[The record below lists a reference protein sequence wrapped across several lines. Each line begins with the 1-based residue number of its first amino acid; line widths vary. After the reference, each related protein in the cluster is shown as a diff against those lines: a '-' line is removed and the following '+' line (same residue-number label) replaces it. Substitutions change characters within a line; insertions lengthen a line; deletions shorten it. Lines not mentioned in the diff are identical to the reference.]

1 MNEKLKK
8 LKKPL
13 NKNKTSEYY
22 QKTKENV
29 ATKENKKKF
38 ETLVLLGTYI
48 YLIYVFLMIAA
59 MIIFSFLTGTEI
71 NYMHVFIYL
80 FIEALIVYSLKKNDN
95 ILLLFA
101 LMMTKLIY

>member
-13 NKNKTSEYY
+13 NKNKISEYY
-22 QKTKENV
+22 QKTKQNV
-29 ATKENKKKF
+29 ATVKNKKTF
-38 ETLVLLGTYI
+38 ETLVLLAVYI

-59 MIIFSFLTGTEI
+59 MIIFSFLTGAGI
-71 NYMHVFIYL
+71 NYMYMFMYL
-80 FIEALIVYSLKKNDN
+80 LIEALIVYSFKKNDN

-101 LMMTKLIY
+101 LMLTKLIY